1 MNTRS
6 KLLTGA
12 AALALSASAQA
23 TLLTFDYSVTR
34 SNYQVNGSESS
45 QDLINAHSAGAVL
58 CTDSADGF
66 VRMGPRQNCGFNTRG
81 YSLNL
86 TTQFDL
92 SAGGEYTFQ
101 AGADWGRGG
110 GVVLTDLDTGDSTL
124 HSLRTDDVWWA
135 RNWNNRDVF
144 NTTFNLD
151 AGSYAVSWI
160 GFEYCCGGET
170 SIRYSYNGSEFT
182 NFTEENFG
190 AHLAAVAE
198 PETVAL
204 LGAGLLSL
212 ALVRRRRPKL
222 TTQANGQ
229 S

>member
-1 MNTRS
+1 MNTKL

-23 TLLTFDYSVTR
+23 GLLTFDYSVTS
-34 SNYQVNGSESS
+34 SNYQINGSESA
-45 QDLINAHSAGAVL
+45 QDLVDAHNAGSVL

-86 TTQFDL
+86 TTEFDL
-92 SAGGEYTFQ
+92 STAGEYTFQ

-110 GVVLTDLDTGDSTL
+110 GVVLTDLDNGNTSL
-124 HSLRTDDVWWA
+124 HSLRTDDVWWS

-144 NTTFNLD
+144 NTTFDLGP
-151 AGSYAVSWI
+151 GSYAVSWI

-170 SIRYSYNGSEFT
+170 SIRYSYNGSEFS
-182 NFTEENFG
+182 NFTAESFG
-190 AHLAAVAE
+190 THLAEVPE
-198 PETVAL
+198 PGIITM
-204 LGAGLLSL
+204 LGAGLAGV
-212 ALVRRRRPKL
+212 ALIRRRRPRLAARAKAA
-222 TTQANGQ
+222 Q
-229 S
+229 